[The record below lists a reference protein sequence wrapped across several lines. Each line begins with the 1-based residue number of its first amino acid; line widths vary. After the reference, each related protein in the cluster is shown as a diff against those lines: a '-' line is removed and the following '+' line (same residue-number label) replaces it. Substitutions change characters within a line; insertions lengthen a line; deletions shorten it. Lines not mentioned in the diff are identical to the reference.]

1 MLLDDFDFSLPPELI
16 AQQPCEARDGS
27 RLMVVNRTQG
37 QLSIGQFPE
46 ILSHL
51 RSGDVLVLNDTRV
64 IPARLLGEKTT
75 GGRVEVFLSRRLA
88 GEAEI
93 WSCLTRSSKPVRAGT
108 RLHLG
113 HDLVAEV
120 LDGGDGQQRLIRFDC
135 AGDFLPLLEQV
146 GHVPLPPYIRRQDGL
161 NDRERYQT
169 VFARNAGA
177 VAAPTAGLHFTE
189 PILDQLRAK
198 GVEIVHLTLHV
209 GLGTFMPVRSN
220 NLLEHRMHSE
230 VYQISAP
237 TAKTVNRARA
247 DGRRVIALGTT
258 STRAL
263 EAAADEQGV
272 LQAGAG
278 ETDIFITPG
287 YRFRIVDGLIT
298 NFHLPKSTLLVLVS
312 AFAGRD
318 LMLTAYQRAIAEKF
332 RFFSYGD
339 CMLIHS

>member
-16 AQQPCEARDGS
+16 AQQPCANRDGS
-27 RLMVVNRTQG
+27 RLLVVDKTLG
-37 QLSIGQFPE
+37 LLSTGLFPE

-51 RSGDVLVLNDTRV
+51 RPGDVLVLNDTRV
-64 IPARLLGEKTT
+64 IPARLLGTKAT
-75 GGRVEVFLSRRLA
+75 GGQVEVFLSRRVV
-88 GEAEI
+88 GDAEI
-93 WSCLTRSSKPVRAGT
+93 WSCLTRSSKPVRVGT
-108 RLHLG
+108 RLQLG
-113 HDLVAEV
+113 HGLVGEV
-120 LDGGDGQQRLIRFDC
+120 LEGGDGQHRLIRFDC
-135 AGDFLPLLEQV
+135 SEDFLQLLEKV
-146 GHVPLPPYIRRQDGL
+146 GHVPLPPYIRRQDGQT
-161 NDRERYQT
+161 DRERYQT

-189 PILDQLRAK
+189 PILEQLRGS
-198 GVEIVHLTLHV
+198 GVEIVTLTLHV
-209 GLGTFMPVRSN
+209 GLGTFMPVRTN

-230 VYQISAP
+230 VYQISEQ
-237 TAKTVNRARA
+237 TAATVNRARKN
-247 DGRRVIALGTT
+247 GRRVIALGTT

-272 LQAGAG
+272 LKAGSG

-318 LMLTAYQRAIAEKF
+318 LMLTAYQRAIDEKF